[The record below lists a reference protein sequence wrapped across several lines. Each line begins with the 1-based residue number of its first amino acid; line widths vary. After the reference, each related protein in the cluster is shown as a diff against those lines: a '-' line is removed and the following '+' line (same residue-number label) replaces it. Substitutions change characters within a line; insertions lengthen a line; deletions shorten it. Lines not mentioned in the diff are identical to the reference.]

1 MVSFYRL
8 KRTKMKGKAIYQKQD
23 ETEYFP
29 TPTWVKD
36 KLYEMIPEN
45 SVLLDPCCGAGELE
59 ENNKNIDVI
68 CQDLVK
74 RTDKYQVELIDFL
87 KDGLSIF
94 AANAYIDGVIMNPP
108 FGLTKEFVEKA
119 FSISDD
125 VYIIAPVRCIFNKFK
140 DYIVD
145 FYGDWKISRDFNV
158 LISIGCFH
166 LHKFSGFQ
174 FGCKNN
180 IANNLLLPKVSREN
194 TLEKYFK
201 KTTSLVPDKPFICLR
216 ITKARIIRG
225 EELIK
230 ESDIFEANDVSA
242 FLAQSANLNTKVGS
256 EVAREICYFDTMAEA
271 QSFRNRIN
279 NEASYIRQYCYEY
292 GNLVLDAHY
301 IPCPGSLL

>member
-1 MVSFYRL
+1 
-8 KRTKMKGKAIYQKQD
+8 MKGKAIYQKQD

-29 TPTWVKD
+29 TPIWVKD
-36 KLYEMIPEN
+36 KLYEMIPEK
-45 SVLLDPCCGAGELE
+45 SILLDPCCGAGELE
-59 ENNKNIDVI
+59 ENTKDVKVF

-74 RTDKYQVELIDFL
+74 RTDTYNVELIDFL
-87 KDGLSIF
+87 KDGLGKNI
-94 AANAYIDGVIMNPP
+94 IDKSFDGIIMNPP
-108 FGLTKEFVEKA
+108 FGLTQEFVEKA
-119 FSISDD
+119 FEVTND

-145 FYGDWKISRDFNV
+145 FFGDWKISRDFNV

-166 LHKFSGFQ
+166 LHRLSGFQ

-180 IANNLLLPKVSREN
+180 IANSLLLPKVPREN

-230 ESDIFEANDVSA
+230 ESDIFEANDTSA
-242 FLAQSANLNTKVGS
+242 FIAQSANLNTKVGS

-271 QSFRNRIN
+271 YSFRNRIN
-279 NEASYIRQYCYEY
+279 NEANYIRQYCYEY

-301 IPCPGSLL
+301 IPCPKSLLLNR